1 MRYDLI
7 AWDFNGTVVDDADVG
22 MGATNILL
30 ARRGLP
36 VIPSREVYYR
46 LFGFPI
52 VDYYRR
58 LGFDFEKESYDDIA
72 NEWIP
77 EYRRL
82 EKKAPLREGVL
93 ALLERFSSLGIPQVI
108 LSASEESMLAE
119 QLSDLGISRFFTK
132 IYGRSDYHGSDKT
145 ALALALAADHPAA
158 RILFIGDTD
167 HDAACA
173 KAAGFDCALMLD
185 GHQSRERLVACGCPM
200 FENYAA
206 LSAHLSEMGLE
217 LREGGAIYGL

>member
-1 MRYDLI
+1 MHYDLV

-36 VIPSREVYYR
+36 IIPSREIYYQ

-52 VDYYRR
+52 RDYYSR
-58 LGFDFEKESYDDIA
+58 LGFDFTKESYDDIA

-82 EKKAPLREGVL
+82 EEEAPLRDGVL
-93 ALLERFSSLGIPQVI
+93 DLLNRFHACGITQVI
-108 LSASEESMLAE
+108 LSASEENMLHE
-119 QLSDLGISRFFTK
+119 QLSHLNILHFFEK

-145 ALALALAADHPAA
+145 ALALALAREHEGK

-173 KAAGFDCALMLD
+173 RAAGFDCILMQG
-185 GHQSRERLVACGCPM
+185 GHQSKERLAACAYPVM
-200 FENYAA
+200 PDYAA
-206 LSAHLSEMGLE
+206 LAAHLGL
-217 LREGGAIYGL
+217 A

>member
-1 MRYDLI
+1 MQYDLV
-7 AWDFNGTVVDDADVG
+7 AWDFNGTIVDDADVG

-36 VIPSREVYYR
+36 IIPSREMYYQ

-52 VDYYRR
+52 RDYYTR
-58 LGFDFEKESYDDIA
+58 LGFDFSKESYDDIA

-82 EKKAPLREGVL
+82 EEEAPLRDGVFE
-93 ALLERFSSLGIPQVI
+93 LLNRFRACGVTQVI
-108 LSASEESMLAE
+108 LSASEENMLQE
-119 QLSDLGISRFFTK
+119 QLSHLKVLHFFEK

-145 ALALALAADHPAA
+145 ELALALAREHAGKT
-158 RILFIGDTD
+158 ILFIGDTD

-173 KAAGFDCALMLD
+173 RAAGFDCILMQD
-185 GHQSRERLVACGCPM
+185 GHQSKERLDLCAYPVMPD
-200 FENYAA
+200 YAA
-206 LSAHLSEMGLE
+206 LAAYLGFDEK
-217 LREGGAIYGL
+217 